1 VLDRLEGWTR
11 RTRSYGMWRPQ
22 EVGISPSDGDNEED
36 GSLTGRMDAAFKC
49 RGDAK
54 WSDLSSSLALPFLY
68 RRHDKARDLDMEV
81 YNSVL
86 VAYSHERTG
95 NHAASAMRLLDW
107 MEGLTNELNIQIM
120 APNGQIRC

>member
-1 VLDRLEGWTR
+1 
-11 RTRSYGMWRPQ
+11 MWRPQ